1 MQLVEKGRIRK
12 RNEQKMAERLA
23 AQLTEVGVDHAKKEL
38 WIMTG
43 RILDMVEKQGQHK
56 EKLEEKGIRILQ
68 MIKIW
73 RVSEVI
79 IGKRRETQT
88 APSS

>member
-1 MQLVEKGRIRK
+1 
-12 RNEQKMAERLA
+12 
-23 AQLTEVGVDHAKKEL
+23 
-38 WIMTG
+38 MTG

-56 EKLEEKGIRILQ
+56 EKLEEEGRRILQ

-79 IGKRRETQT
+79 IGKRREMQT